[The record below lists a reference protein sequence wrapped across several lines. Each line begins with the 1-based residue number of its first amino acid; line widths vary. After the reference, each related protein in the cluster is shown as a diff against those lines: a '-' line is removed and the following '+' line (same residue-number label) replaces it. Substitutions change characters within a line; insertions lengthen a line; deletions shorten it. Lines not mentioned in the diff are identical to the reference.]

1 MCYYPSPLDQQG
13 LSSLSL
19 SAFCLN
25 RWDWGT
31 KGKKGSLFSL
41 TLPVHKHKPEHRGP
55 TEQDCF
61 HSTHIHWD
69 HMYPH
74 TKADRRPMSSQLL
87 GIYQRW
93 LLTNYLKF
101 FFFYKSPHRYFLF
114 FFSHPILKIT
124 FLHQCGVEV
133 VLKERLSLSSL
144 TPELRAFVLSWSDV
158 SYVKRFQA
166 EPARLRKRFMQ
177 LNLLAWEKAASWGKG
192 AQKPAVIHDGLPV
205 HWEYCMN
212 SVATVD
218 CNTSKLGSS
227 ISLKAL
233 AYFCIIY

>member
-74 TKADRRPMSSQLL
+74 TKADRRPTSSQLL

-93 LLTNYLKF
+93 LLSNYLKIISF
-101 FFFYKSPHRYFLF
+101 NRSPYRSFILFLLFQLPNLKNNLHR
-114 FFSHPILKIT
+114 
-124 FLHQCGVEV
+124 CGVEIFF
-133 VLKERLSLSSL
+133 KERLSLNQPNTWSGSNG
-144 TPELRAFVLSWSDV
+144 FVLVWYELCKEV
-158 SYVKRFQA
+158 SGWTCQSKDKICVAQSPGMGQGCLVWKRCSKTCCPPWWTTCSSRISHKHCGQG
-166 EPARLRKRFMQ
+166 RL
-177 LNLLAWEKAASWGKG
+177 
-192 AQKPAVIHDGLPV
+192 
-205 HWEYCMN
+205 
-212 SVATVD
+212 
-218 CNTSKLGSS
+218 
-227 ISLKAL
+227 
-233 AYFCIIY
+233 

>member
-74 TKADRRPMSSQLL
+74 TKADRRPMLSQLL

-93 LLTNYLKF
+93 LLTNYLKII
-101 FFFYKSPHRYFLF
+101 FLIKVLIGSSF
-114 FFSHPILKIT
+114 FFSRPILKIT
-124 FLHQCGVEV
+124 FLHQCGAEV
-133 VLKERLSLSSL
+133 VLKERLSLKQPNTWAGSIC
-144 TPELRAFVLSWSDV
+144 FVLVWCELCEEV
-158 SYVKRFQA
+158 SGWTCQTKEKVHAAQSTGRGRGCLMGKRCSKTCCHPWWTTCPLRILH
-166 EPARLRKRFMQ
+166 ELCGHGRL
-177 LNLLAWEKAASWGKG
+177 
-192 AQKPAVIHDGLPV
+192 
-205 HWEYCMN
+205 
-212 SVATVD
+212 
-218 CNTSKLGSS
+218 
-227 ISLKAL
+227 
-233 AYFCIIY
+233 

>member
-74 TKADRRPMSSQLL
+74 TKADRRPTSSQLL

-93 LLTNYLKF
+93 LFTNYLNFFFLIEVLIGNSF
-101 FFFYKSPHRYFLF
+101 FFFFQTLN
-114 FFSHPILKIT
+114 LKNN
-124 FLHQCGVEV
+124 LHWCGVEV
-133 VLKERLSLSSL
+133 VLKERLSLNQPNTWAGSIC
-144 TPELRAFVLSWSDV
+144 FVLVWCELCKDV
-158 SYVKRFQA
+158 SGWTCQTKDKVLVAQSPDMGLGCLIWKRCSKTCCPPWWTTYPLKISHEHCGQ
-166 EPARLRKRFMQ
+166 R
-177 LNLLAWEKAASWGKG
+177 
-192 AQKPAVIHDGLPV
+192 GL
-205 HWEYCMN
+205 
-212 SVATVD
+212 
-218 CNTSKLGSS
+218 
-227 ISLKAL
+227 
-233 AYFCIIY
+233 

>member
-61 HSTHIHWD
+61 HSTHIHRD

-74 TKADRRPMSSQLL
+74 TKADRRPTSSQLL

-93 LLTNYLKF
+93 LLTNYLKIIFLIEGLTGHSF
-101 FFFYKSPHRYFLF
+101 FFQPHN
-114 FFSHPILKIT
+114 LKNN
-124 FLHQCGVEV
+124 LHWCGVEV
-133 VLKERLSLSSL
+133 VLKERLSLNQPNTWAGSIC
-144 TPELRAFVLSWSDV
+144 FVLVWCKLCKEVLGWTCQAKDKVRVAQSPGMDLGCLIW
-158 SYVKRFQA
+158 KRCSKTHCPPWWTTCPLKISHEHSGQ
-166 EPARLRKRFMQ
+166 
-177 LNLLAWEKAASWGKG
+177 G
-192 AQKPAVIHDGLPV
+192 GL
-205 HWEYCMN
+205 
-212 SVATVD
+212 
-218 CNTSKLGSS
+218 
-227 ISLKAL
+227 
-233 AYFCIIY
+233 